1 MTSIQHKSATEFP
14 IHKTG
19 REAEDLAYQFL
30 LKQGLKPVLRNFRC
44 KQGEIDLIMQDKN
57 VLIFVEVRYR
67 KSSHFG
73 SSAESVTR
81 TKQAK
86 LIRAASYYLQQNS
99 KMAKYP
105 ARFDVIAISPINGQ
119 DMIDW
124 IPDAF
129 DAG

>member
-1 MTSIQHKSATEFP
+1 MSLSKIEFP

-19 REAEDLAYQFL
+19 REAEELAYQYL

-57 VLIFVEVRYR
+57 TLIFVEVRYR
-67 KSSHFG
+67 KSCHFG

-86 LIRAASYYLQQNS
+86 LAKAASYYLQQNR

-105 ARFDVIAISPINGQ
+105 ARFDVIAISPLNGQ
-119 DMIDW
+119 DVIDW
-124 IPDAF
+124 ITNAF